1 MKGVRILDE
10 GRIREEVVQVKGVGV
25 KEGAF
30 RRRRR
35 EVGVNNVKFVVG
47 IFDEV
52 LKFSGKG
59 RNGLND
65 ARKIA

>member
-1 MKGVRILDE
+1 MKSVMR
-10 GRIREEVVQVKGVGV
+10 V
-25 KEGAF
+25 KECSF

-35 EVGVNNVKFVVG
+35 EVVVNNVKFVVG
-47 IFDEV
+47 IFEEV

-65 ARKIA
+65 VSKIA